1 MIILAFDSSASPASV
16 ALYED
21 GFLKGEF
28 YMNTSLTHSQ
38 TLMLL
43 AEKLLEFTK
52 TDIKDVDVFAV
63 DAGPGSFTGVRI
75 GVSCVKGMAMAL
87 GKPCVSVSTLEAM
100 AQNLEIFNGL
110 ICAVMDARCSQV
122 YNALFMASG
131 KISRI
136 CGDRALSIAEL
147 ESELMDF
154 SNVEIMLIGDGANIC
169 FENMKRIENIK
180 IAPQNLRYQ
189 RAYGTAVVAYEKAQN
204 GETISSGEL
213 VPLYLRLPQAE
224 RELKARLK
232 NSSK

>member
-52 TDIKDVDVFAV
+52 TDIKDIDIFAV
-63 DAGPGSFTGVRI
+63 NAGPGSFTGVRI

-87 GKPCVSVSTLEAM
+87 GKPCVSVSTLESM
-100 AQNLEIFNGL
+100 AQNLEIFKGL

-122 YNALFMASG
+122 YNALFMEENG

-136 CGDRALSIAEL
+136 CEDRALSISEL
-147 ESELMDF
+147 ESDIMDF
-154 SNVEIMLIGDGANIC
+154 SDGEIMLVGDGANIC

-180 IAPQNLRYQ
+180 LAPQNLRYQ
-189 RAYGTAVVAYEKAQN
+189 RAYGTATVAYKKAQN
-204 GETISSGEL
+204 GETISAEEL
-213 VPLYLRLPQAE
+213 IPFYLRLPQAE
-224 RELKARLK
+224 RELKK
-232 NSSK
+232 KQESKK

>member
-1 MIILAFDSSASPASV
+1 MRKGNGYGFRK
-16 ALYED
+16 ALC
-21 GFLKGEF
+21 
-28 YMNTSLTHSQ
+28 
-38 TLMLL
+38 
-43 AEKLLEFTK
+43 
-52 TDIKDVDVFAV
+52 
-63 DAGPGSFTGVRI
+63 I
-75 GVSCVKGMAMAL
+75 G
-87 GKPCVSVSTLEAM
+87 
-100 AQNLEIFNGL
+100 FNGL

-122 YNALFMASG
+122 YNALFMASNG

-169 FENMKRIENIK
+169 FENMKQIEDIK

-204 GETISSGEL
+204 GETISSDEL